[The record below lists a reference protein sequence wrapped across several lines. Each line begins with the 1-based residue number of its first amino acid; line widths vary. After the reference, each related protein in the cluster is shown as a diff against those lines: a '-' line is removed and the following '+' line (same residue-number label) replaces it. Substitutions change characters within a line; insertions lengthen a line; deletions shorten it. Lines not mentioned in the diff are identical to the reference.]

1 MSKLKFL
8 KFACVALVAIL
19 CAGYASAFNVSNYA
33 TQSKL
38 ATGKWVKISIPESG
52 VYEITYD
59 ELREM
64 GFNNPAQVRLYGH
77 GGIRI
82 NEQLN
87 GRAID
92 DLVPVRVMRANDKIC
107 FYGNGPVSFT
117 LTGYTNTPRYQRVFN
132 PYSQEGCYFL
142 TEEASTELQVGK
154 RAVVNVNNYVNT
166 PTSLNYFWHEREMVS
181 ISNSGKEML
190 GEEFTG
196 GKMLINYEL
205 PDIADSTIVVNAAIA
220 ANASVITYANA
231 VIHSD
236 GGADTTEYTS
246 SSSRI
251 YVPTLHVYYNYA
263 SPYGFLKLSHPAEQG
278 QFEPMLQYVDSANYS
293 LSFARLDYF
302 ILTYN
307 RHNILRENSDNQLLM
322 GYAPSRGN
330 ERYQLPGASAS
341 TVVWYINDTNNPA
354 QMTLNQYNDE
364 SGEGYAFF
372 STAAS
377 YSYFVAFDP
386 AKTLKKI
393 SSYEAVPNQN
403 LHGTSTP
410 DLLIITDKL
419 YHDQAERI
427 ARLHRTVDGIDV
439 VVADEDQV
447 YNEFSSGTRDAMA
460 YRLLC
465 KMFYD
470 RDANK
475 FKNLLLL
482 GTGSIDNREIMGKRE
497 GYLLSYQSDNSNN
510 EDYTYTSD
518 DFFGFLGDN
527 SGTNLS
533 SDKLSIGVGRMT
545 CNSVDEA
552 RSDVDKLVEYYATP
566 DYGVWRNNT
575 LIMSD
580 SPDKG
585 QYMFQGEG
593 YKNQIDNNLNT
604 GMNVTTAHNSQYPRS
619 ATQNVPIERKTA
631 STAKELVKR
640 TLESGAYFA
649 TYVGHA
655 GSIGFTKYNN
665 MWVNGDVAST
675 SYKHY
680 PIMSTACCNVA
691 RYDADA
697 RGVAELMFHKKE
709 GGAIAL
715 LTTARMV
722 YANGND
728 RLNTNFINNLFSY
741 DANHV
746 MPTLGEATRNAKNDI
761 SGSDTNK
768 LMFFLLGDPAIKV
781 NYPISLFNITRV
793 NNTEMGDSVV
803 AEISPLERF
812 DIEAQVMDEEG
823 NLDATFNG
831 DATVTLYDKQMLFTT
846 LRDLVNGINV
856 DRDIY
861 FNRVKLAE
869 ITGRVVNGV
878 FTGSMI
884 APKETRAANEDVL
897 IRVYAHK
904 DNSDYMVNGFTKQVT
919 VLPYDE
925 TLAINDDQS
934 PIVTSMF
941 INDEATFSNNAVSST
956 EAMLYITATDNEGI
970 NIQSNSIDKCMSLVL
985 DGGKPS
991 YADVS
996 SYVTVTD
1003 EGREI
1008 SIEYPLK
1015 NLAEGFHTLTYTVY
1029 DLLGNFTTQTISFIV
1044 GQGGMA
1050 TLTADKLPAYNNEEV
1065 SFDLETSM
1073 ALLPEMT
1080 VRVTDAT
1087 GQLVW
1092 MTTTSSFPV
1101 TWDMKDMNG
1110 NTVPGGLYRY
1120 FGTYNNG
1127 VNYGGTPISKL
1138 IVLDPVKTPLRTA
1151 SK

>member
-1 MSKLKFL
+1 
-8 KFACVALVAIL
+8 
-19 CAGYASAFNVSNYA
+19 
-33 TQSKL
+33 
-38 ATGKWVKISIPESG
+38 
-52 VYEITYD
+52 
-59 ELREM
+59 
-64 GFNNPAQVRLYGH
+64 
-77 GGIRI
+77 
-82 NEQLN
+82 
-87 GRAID
+87 
-92 DLVPVRVMRANDKIC
+92 
-107 FYGNGPVSFT
+107 
-117 LTGYTNTPRYQRVFN
+117 
-132 PYSQEGCYFL
+132 
-142 TEEASTELQVGK
+142 
-154 RAVVNVNNYVNT
+154 
-166 PTSLNYFWHEREMVS
+166 
-181 ISNSGKEML
+181 
-190 GEEFTG
+190 
-196 GKMLINYEL
+196 
-205 PDIADSTIVVNAAIA
+205 
-220 ANASVITYANA
+220 
-231 VIHSD
+231 
-236 GGADTTEYTS
+236 
-246 SSSRI
+246 
-251 YVPTLHVYYNYA
+251 
-263 SPYGFLKLSHPAEQG
+263 
-278 QFEPMLQYVDSANYS
+278 
-293 LSFARLDYF
+293 
-302 ILTYN
+302 
-307 RHNILRENSDNQLLM
+307 
-322 GYAPSRGN
+322 
-330 ERYQLPGASAS
+330 
-341 TVVWYINDTNNPA
+341 
-354 QMTLNQYNDE
+354 
-364 SGEGYAFF
+364 
-372 STAAS
+372 
-377 YSYFVAFDP
+377 
-386 AKTLKKI
+386 
-393 SSYEAVPNQN
+393 
-403 LHGTSTP
+403 
-410 DLLIITDKL
+410 
-419 YHDQAERI
+419 
-427 ARLHRTVDGIDV
+427 
-439 VVADEDQV
+439 
-447 YNEFSSGTRDAMA
+447 
-460 YRLLC
+460 
-465 KMFYD
+465 
-470 RDANK
+470 
-475 FKNLLLL
+475 
-482 GTGSIDNREIMGKRE
+482 
-497 GYLLSYQSDNSNN
+497 
-510 EDYTYTSD
+510 
-518 DFFGFLGDN
+518 
-527 SGTNLS
+527 
-533 SDKLSIGVGRMT
+533 
-545 CNSVDEA
+545 
-552 RSDVDKLVEYYATP
+552 
-566 DYGVWRNNT
+566 
-575 LIMSD
+575 
-580 SPDKG
+580 
-585 QYMFQGEG
+585 
-593 YKNQIDNNLNT
+593 
-604 GMNVTTAHNSQYPRS
+604 
-619 ATQNVPIERKTA
+619 
-631 STAKELVKR
+631 
-640 TLESGAYFA
+640 
-649 TYVGHA
+649 
-655 GSIGFTKYNN
+655 
-665 MWVNGDVAST
+665 
-675 SYKHY
+675 
-680 PIMSTACCNVA
+680 VA